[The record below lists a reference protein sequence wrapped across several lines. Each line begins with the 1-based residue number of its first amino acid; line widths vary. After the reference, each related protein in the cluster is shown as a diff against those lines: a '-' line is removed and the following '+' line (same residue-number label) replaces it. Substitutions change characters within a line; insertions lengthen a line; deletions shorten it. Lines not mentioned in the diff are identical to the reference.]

1 METTPVGDLDLRY
14 RTSGGQQDV
23 VSGSAAASDKRDRL
37 ARSLRW
43 TELHAAVDDGNY
55 ARVKELLNK
64 VRGVGY
70 TSLTSTLLDSLDG

>member
-1 METTPVGDLDLRY
+1 MGDLDLRY

-23 VSGSAAASDKRDRL
+23 VSASAAGSANKRDRL

-70 TSLTSTLLDSLDG
+70 TSLTSTLLDSLDS

>member
-1 METTPVGDLDLRY
+1 MGDLDLRY
-14 RTSGGQQDV
+14 RTSGGQQDI
-23 VSGSAAASDKRDRL
+23 VSASAASADKRDRL

-64 VRGVGY
+64 VRGVRY
-70 TSLTSTLLDSLDG
+70 TA